1 MRYNT
6 KNKSKEFLTGFTLA
20 EILVV
25 TAIAA
30 ILMVVGVAIYLSNNR
45 FYQNQS
51 AEIRVVSNTRQAAD
65 RISEFGRNAVGIESS
80 YVYDSVTYAT
90 GATAAV
96 LKVPSI
102 NSSGGV
108 ISETY
113 DYIIVA
119 QDPDDS
125 SRLILIADPAPG
137 SNRAER
143 VLELTD
149 RLDLIN
155 FIYDNVTPSL
165 AKNVNFQI
173 RVRDN
178 GPFPASEEVY
188 GGVTLRNK

>member
-1 MRYNT
+1 MARN
-6 KNKSKEFLTGFTLA
+6 KEFLTGFTLA

-30 ILMVVGVAIYLSNNR
+30 ILMVVGAAIYLSNNR

>member
-1 MRYNT
+1 MT
-6 KNKSKEFLTGFTLA
+6 
-20 EILVV
+20 
-25 TAIAA
+25 
-30 ILMVVGVAIYLSNNR
+30 
-45 FYQNQS
+45 
-51 AEIRVVSNTRQAAD
+51 
-65 RISEFGRNAVGIESS
+65 
-80 YVYDSVTYAT
+80 
-90 GATAAV
+90 
-96 LKVPSI
+96 SI
-102 NSSGGV
+102 KNSSGGV

>member
-30 ILMVVGVAIYLSNNR
+30 ILMVVGAAIYLSNNR